1 MKIDIDDE
9 VIDGLVKS
17 VIKNDYRL
25 IKENAEMLQAKKAL
39 CANSDLELPKY
50 EQEDLDH
57 NIELIQAFE
66 VIIEYYV
73 GFDWKSEI

>member
-17 VIKNDYRL
+17 VLKNHYRL

-39 CANSDLELPKY
+39 CANSDLESQHRVDPSL
-50 EQEDLDH
+50 
-57 NIELIQAFE
+57 
-66 VIIEYYV
+66 
-73 GFDWKSEI
+73 